1 MKLILQGYSG
11 KMGSIVYEYLKS
23 KNHEFV
29 QLLDRFNQDVSIDEL
44 TNCDAIIDFSNPKS
58 SLRLFSYALKYHIPM
73 IIGTT
78 GFSKSELDYIK
89 TESKKSNIG
98 VYVVYNFLSSIN
110 VLKKAIKQLSKNS
123 DLIYV
128 TDKHHK
134 SKVDQPSGTS
144 IALVSGINKNKLNFI
159 SKRVD
164 FFVYEHVIEINNEF
178 ETIEITHRCY
188 NKVGYAKGVEKAL
201 SKINTF
207 VGLKTNI

>member
-29 QLLDRFNQDVSIDEL
+29 QLLDQFNQDVSIEAL
-44 TNCDAIIDFSNPKS
+44 NNCDVIIDFSNPQS
-58 SLRLFSYALKYHIPM
+58 SLRLFSYSLKYHKPM

-110 VLKKAIKQLSKNS
+110 VLKKAIKQLSKDNS
-123 DLIYV
+123 LIYV

-144 IALVSGINKNKLNFI
+144 IALVNGINKNKLNFI

-164 FFVYEHVIEINNEF
+164 FLF
-178 ETIEITHRCY
+178 
-188 NKVGYAKGVEKAL
+188 
-201 SKINTF
+201 
-207 VGLKTNI
+207 TNM

>member
-1 MKLILQGYSG
+1 M
-11 KMGSIVYEYLKS
+11 
-23 KNHEFV
+23 
-29 QLLDRFNQDVSIDEL
+29 
-44 TNCDAIIDFSNPKS
+44 
-58 SLRLFSYALKYHIPM
+58 
-73 IIGTT
+73 
-78 GFSKSELDYIK
+78 
-89 TESKKSNIG
+89 
-98 VYVVYNFLSSIN
+98 
-110 VLKKAIKQLSKNS
+110 
-123 DLIYV
+123 IYV

-144 IALVSGINKNKLNFI
+144 LALVNGINKNKLNFI

-207 VGLKTNI
+207 IGLKTNI

>member
-1 MKLILQGYSG
+1 
-11 KMGSIVYEYLKS
+11 MGSIVYEYLKS

-128 TDKHHK
+128 TDRHHK

-144 IALVSGINKNKLNFI
+144 IALVNGINKNKLNFI

-178 ETIEITHRCY
+178 ETIEITHKCY

-207 VGLKTNI
+207 VGLKTNV